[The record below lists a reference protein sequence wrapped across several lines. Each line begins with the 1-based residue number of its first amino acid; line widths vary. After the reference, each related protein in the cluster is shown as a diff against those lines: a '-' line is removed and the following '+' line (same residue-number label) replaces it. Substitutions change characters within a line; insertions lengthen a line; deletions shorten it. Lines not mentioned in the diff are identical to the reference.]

1 MHLLIHIILLT
12 VQAIMKWINMCRP
25 KITVH
30 ITFDVKLKYIKVPV
44 KAILKRENSKHIINV
59 RNVLLKHI
67 TETVNC

>member
-1 MHLLIHIILLT
+1 
-12 VQAIMKWINMCRP
+12 MCRP